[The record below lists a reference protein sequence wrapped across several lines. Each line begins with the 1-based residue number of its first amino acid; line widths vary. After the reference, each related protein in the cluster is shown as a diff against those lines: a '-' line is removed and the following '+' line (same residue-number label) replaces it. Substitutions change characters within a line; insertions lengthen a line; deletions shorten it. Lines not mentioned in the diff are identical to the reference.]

1 MRPTDTAHHSH
12 VGKLGGSADSIGVPT
27 VGVEEE
33 FTLLDPCSGAVVPAA
48 AEIIRECGYPTRV
61 VAESMRFMV
70 ETRTPVCTTLAEVHD
85 ALSTLRRRVAE
96 VASRHGVIAVA
107 TGVAPFGLPDP
118 PQVTDEPRY
127 NELAQRFPTAMRTNG
142 TCGCHVHV
150 GVPTRQVAVEALLRL
165 RPWLPPLIA
174 LTANSPIWEGEVTS
188 WASQRFILASR
199 WPTLMPAP
207 PARSV
212 EEYDQMVDQAVAS
225 GQALDRRSVYFLA
238 RLSPR
243 YPTIEVRAADMSL
256 TAEEA
261 VAYAGL
267 VRALVSMA
275 VDDAAAGRPVVPV
288 RQDLLRGCCRSAA
301 RAGLRGMA
309 ADPQTGSPVR
319 SWELIDDMVTRV
331 QPHLRAHGDEA
342 LVLSTINRLRAVG
355 GGADR
360 QRSLFRRAGS
370 PAAFVA
376 ALATITTGEP
386 CGESSLPQHPSGL
399 WPGKVQRF
407 SGS

>member
-1 MRPTDTAHHSH
+1 MWLR
-12 VGKLGGSADSIGVPT
+12 GSADAIDVPT

-33 FTLLDPCSGAVVPAA
+33 VTLLDPRSGAVVPVA

-61 VAESMRFMV
+61 VAESMRFLV
-70 ETRTPVCTTLAEVHD
+70 ETRTPVCTTLAEVHG

-96 VASRHGVIAVA
+96 VASRHGAVAVA
-107 TGVAPFGLPDP
+107 TGVAPYGLPDP

-127 NELAQRFPTAMRTNG
+127 NELARHFPTAMRTNG
-142 TCGCHVHV
+142 ISGCHVHV

-174 LTANSPIWEGEVTS
+174 LAANSPIWEGEVTG

-199 WPTLMPAP
+199 WPTVMPAP
-207 PARSV
+207 PACSV
-212 EEYDQMVDQAVAS
+212 EEYDETVDQAIAS

-243 YPTIEVRAADMSL
+243 YPTIEVRAADMCL

-267 VRALVSMA
+267 VRALVGMA
-275 VDDAAAGRPVVPV
+275 VDDAVAGRPVVPV
-288 RQDLLRGCCRSAA
+288 RQDLLRQSCRSAA
-301 RAGLRGMA
+301 RAGLGGMVI
-309 ADPQTGSPVR
+309 DPQADSPVP
-319 SWELIDDMVTRV
+319 SWELIDGMVTRV
-331 QPHLRAHGDEA
+331 RPRLRQHGDEA
-342 LVLSTINRLRAVG
+342 VVLSTINRLRTVG

-360 QRSLFRRAGS
+360 QRCLFQRAGS

-376 ALATITTGEP
+376 ELATATGEL
-386 CGESSLPQHPSGL
+386 G
-399 WPGKVQRF
+399 PGPAV
-407 SGS
+407 

>member
-1 MRPTDTAHHSH
+1 MRPTDTARDTH
-12 VGKLGGSADSIGVPT
+12 VGTLDGSAGAIEVPT

-48 AEIIRECGYPTRV
+48 IEIIRECGYPTRV

-70 ETRTPVCTTLAEVHD
+70 ETRTPVCTTLAEVHEG
-85 ALSTLRRRVAE
+85 LSTLRRRVTE
-96 VASRHGVIAVA
+96 VASRHGAIVVA

-118 PQVTDEPRY
+118 PLVTDEPRY
-127 NELAQRFPTAMRTNG
+127 NELARRFPAAMRTNG

-174 LTANSPIWEGEVTS
+174 LAANSPIWEGEVTG
-188 WASQRFILASR
+188 WASRRFVLASS

-207 PARSV
+207 PVHSV
-212 EEYDQMVDQAVAS
+212 EEYDQMVDQAVVA

-288 RQDLLRGCCRSAA
+288 RQELLRRSCRSAA
-301 RAGLRGMA
+301 RAGLCGMMT
-309 ADPQTGSPVR
+309 DPRTGTLVP
-319 SWELIDDMVTRV
+319 SWELIDGMVARV
-331 QPHLRAHGDEA
+331 RQRLRAHGDEA
-342 LVLSTINRLRAVG
+342 LVLSTIDRLRAVG

-360 QRSLFRRAGS
+360 QRRLFRGAGS
-370 PAAFVA
+370 PAAFTA
-376 ALATITTGEP
+376 ALAAATNGEL
-386 CGESSLPQHPSGL
+386 G
-399 WPGKVQRF
+399 PG
-407 SGS
+407 SAS

>member
-1 MRPTDTAHHSH
+1 MGIPAMNRHSQPA
-12 VGKLGGSADSIGVPT
+12 GAPESAACRGVIGAPT

-33 FTLLDPCSGAVVPAA
+33 FTLLDPGSGAVVPAA
-48 AEIIRECGYPTRV
+48 GEIIRECDYPTRV
-61 VAESMRFMV
+61 VAESMRFIV
-70 ETRTPVCTTLAEVHD
+70 EARTPVCTTLAEVYD
-85 ALSTLRRRVAE
+85 ELCALRRRVAE
-96 VASRHGVIAVA
+96 VASRHGAIAVA

-127 NELAQRFPTAMRTNG
+127 NELARLFPTAMRTNG
-142 TCGCHVHV
+142 ICGCHVHV
-150 GVPTRQVAVEALLRL
+150 GVPTRQVAVEALPRL

-174 LTANSPIWEGEVTS
+174 LAANSPIWEGEITG
-188 WASQRFILASR
+188 WASQRLILASR
-199 WPTLMPAP
+199 WPTVMPAP

-267 VRALVSMA
+267 VRALVTMA
-275 VDDAAAGRPVVPV
+275 VDDAVAGRPVVPV
-288 RQDLLRGCCRSAA
+288 RQELLRWSCRSAA
-301 RAGLRGMA
+301 RAGLRGMV
-309 ADPQTGSPVR
+309 ADPQTGRLVR
-319 SWELIDDMVTRV
+319 SWDLIDVMVTRV

-342 LVLSTINRLRAVG
+342 LVCSTLSRLRAVG

-360 QRSLFRRAGS
+360 QRRLFQRAGS
-370 PAAFVA
+370 PADFVA
-376 ALATITTGEP
+376 GLATMTTGEL
-386 CGESSLPQHPSGL
+386 G
-399 WPGKVQRF
+399 PGSVQRL